1 MFGFSGQK
9 GSGKD
14 TLANTCKI
22 KLSFAEPLKTMC
34 SSVFGDIFSDSDK
47 NKTMSIKMNDNQI
60 TKLITEINKYE
71 KVLSEQEIINNLSDK
86 TFTSPREIL
95 QYIGTDII
103 RKYVND
109 KFWINMM
116 ENKLNK
122 LDSEVDSVG
131 ISDARFPIERELLRK
146 FGFHLILIKR
156 DLINDSTSSHIS
168 ENSFGFEEE
177 YDYIIDNNSNIED
190 LYIAWE
196 KYLSNYKR

>member
-34 SSVFGDIFSDSDK
+34 SAVFGDIFSDSDK
-47 NKTMSIKMNDNQI
+47 NKTMSIKMNAGQI
-60 TKLITEINKYE
+60 ARLVIEINKYE
-71 KVLSEQEIINNLSDK
+71 KIAAEKIINDLTDK

-109 KFWINMM
+109 NFWINIM
-116 ENKLNK
+116 ENRVNNCVE
-122 LDSEVDSVG
+122 SSVG
-131 ISDARFPIERELLRK
+131 VSDVRFPNERKLLRK
-146 FGFHLILIKR
+146 YGYKLILVRR
-156 DLINDSTSSHIS
+156 DLVKDQASFHSS
-168 ENSFGFEEE
+168 ENSFGLEEE
-177 YDYIIDNNSNIED
+177 YDYIINNNSSIED
-190 LYIAWE
+190 LYTKWE
-196 KYLSNYKR
+196 EYKSF